1 VENLNQAQNGGTN
14 QAFFLPMAVGE
25 GSPVHPSYPS
35 GHSVNLG
42 AYITVLKVR
51 VIHMSFYLIIS
62 MIVSFLSCLA
72 FIHD

>member
-1 VENLNQAQNGGTN
+1 
-14 QAFFLPMAVGE
+14 MAVGQ
-25 GSPVHPSYPS
+25 GSPVHPAYPS
-35 GHSVNLG
+35 GHAVNLG

-62 MIVSFLSCLA
+62 MIISFLSCLA